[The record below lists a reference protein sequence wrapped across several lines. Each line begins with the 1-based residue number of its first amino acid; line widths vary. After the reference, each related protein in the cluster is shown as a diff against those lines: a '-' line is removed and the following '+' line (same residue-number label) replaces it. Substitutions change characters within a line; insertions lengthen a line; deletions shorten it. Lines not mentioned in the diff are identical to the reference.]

1 MKINTYV
8 LSKSHASGK
17 AGISRNISVNS
28 MNISHIFRNFDPY
41 SGKTVRILREHVRL
55 YPKFVRQWGVYGC
68 PRSSRWVLLV
78 MNSKRMGW

>member
-41 SGKTVRILREHVRL
+41 SGNYRGFLWEHVRL
-55 YPKFVRQWGVYGC
+55 YPKFACQWGVSGC
-68 PRSSRWVLLV
+68 QRSQGRVLLV
-78 MNSKRMGW
+78 MNSKKMGW

>member
-28 MNISHIFRNFDPY
+28 MNISHFFRNFDPHL
-41 SGKTVRILREHVRL
+41 GKTVRIPSGARKIISKVC
-55 YPKFVRQWGVYGC
+55 PPMGC
-68 PRSSRWVLLV
+68 VWV
-78 MNSKRMGW
+78 SKIFKMGASCDEL